1 MARPYEFDRAEALET
16 AMDVFWAKGYEATSL
31 QDLIDAM
38 GLAKSSF
45 YNAFESKHHLF
56 TETLRHYNECMTTP
70 LATALMDSP
79 SGLAFVKSVFEE
91 IIDQSKTSA
100 GMKGC
105 FLMNTATEFAQSDAE
120 IGAIMSSGLKKIE
133 SIFHHAILKAQA
145 SGEVPQQKD
154 ASALAK
160 FLVSNMSGLKT
171 MVKAGIKPAQLR
183 PIVNTLIDSLVS

>member
-1 MARPYEFDRAEALET
+1 ME
-16 AMDVFWAKGYEATSL
+16 VFWAKGYEATSL

-38 GLAKSSF
+38 GLSKSSF
-45 YNAFESKHHLF
+45 YNAFDSKHHLF

-70 LATALMDSP
+70 LASALMDSK
-79 SGLAFVKSVFEE
+79 SGLTFIKAVFEE

-105 FLMNTATEFAQSDAE
+105 FLMNTATEFAQSDPE
-120 IGAIMSSGLKKIE
+120 IGSIMNSGLKKIE
-133 SIFHHAILKAQA
+133 TIFHHAILKAQDA
-145 SGEVPQQKD
+145 GEIPADKD

-171 MVKAGIKPAQLR
+171 MVKAGIKPAHLLS
-183 PIVNTLIDSLVS
+183 IVNTLVASLNA